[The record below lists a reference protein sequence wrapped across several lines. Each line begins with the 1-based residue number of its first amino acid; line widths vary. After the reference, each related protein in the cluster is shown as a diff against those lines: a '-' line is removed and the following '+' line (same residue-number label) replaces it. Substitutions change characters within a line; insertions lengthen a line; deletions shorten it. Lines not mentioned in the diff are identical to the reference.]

1 MFYTI
6 WLNKKV
12 DYIDYC
18 KSKAEFWPMLASTL
32 HMCKKEINSSEATS
46 ARRNADFDEATA
58 DEYLEYLGIPKLDY
72 EHEYNEFIIEA
83 NVKSVSY
90 ALKIFSIQI
99 FDLCFE

>member
-18 KSKAEFWPMLASTL
+18 KAKSEFWPMLSNTL
-32 HMCKKEINSSEATS
+32 HIYKKEINSDANKNS
-46 ARRNADFDEATA
+46 NFDEAT

-72 EHEYNEFIIEA
+72 ENEFNEFIIEA

>member
-1 MFYTI
+1 
-6 WLNKKV
+6 
-12 DYIDYC
+12 
-18 KSKAEFWPMLASTL
+18 MLSNTL
-32 HMCKKEINSSEATS
+32 HIYKKEINSDANKNS
-46 ARRNADFDEATA
+46 NFDEAT

-72 EHEYNEFIIEA
+72 ENEFNEFIIEA